1 VFSDRTR
8 QLYARTA
15 CNSKCIGTLGRT
27 RVGEMTGR
35 RRWSTEEILDTATAL
50 LRTTDADSFSVRKL
64 AATLG
69 TDSSSLYRHFRNKTE
84 LLRAVADR
92 VLLTAMDGYRPDGD
106 WKQRVTALAL
116 RVRDAFAEQPEVAVI
131 WGRYGSGGTGS
142 RLVMEEVL
150 QALRTS
156 GLPDRVV
163 PARYH
168 RIVILLAALIC
179 AEGGISSMTADEYE
193 QGMEQFRV
201 AVLGADPERFP
212 ALAYFARDIRPIG
225 ADRRAAFEEILAA
238 HLAHLDAK
246 TPRT

>member
-1 VFSDRTR
+1 
-8 QLYARTA
+8 
-15 CNSKCIGTLGRT
+15 
-27 RVGEMTGR
+27 MTGR
-35 RRWSTEEILDTATAL
+35 RRWSTEEILDTAAEL
-50 LRTTDADSFSVRKL
+50 LRTDDAESFSVRKL
-64 AATLG
+64 AAALG

-92 VLLTAMDGYRPDGD
+92 ILLATMDGYRPEGD

-116 RVRDAFAEQPEVAVI
+116 RLREAFGEQLQLAAV

-142 RLVMEEVL
+142 RLVMEELL

-156 GLPDRVV
+156 GLPDEEV

-168 RIVILLAALIC
+168 CIVILLAALI
-179 AEGGISSMTADEYE
+179 SSEAAIGTLTPKEYE

-212 ALAYFARDIRPIG
+212 ALAHFARDIRPLG
-225 ADRRAAFEEILAA
+225 TDRRAAFEEILAA
-238 HLAHLDAK
+238 HLAHIEAK
-246 TPRT
+246 IP